1 MATATAM
8 VTATN
13 HSDGDES
20 SSGKNPLEAYLGYRA
35 VPAEL
40 KYLSSRQ
47 RNNLKL
53 TASQSPNIK
62 R

>member
-1 MATATAM
+1 ME
-8 VTATN
+8 N
-13 HSDGDES
+13 EIIHSDGE

-47 RNNLKL
+47 RINNMNLI
-53 TASQSPNIK
+53 ASHSPNIK